1 MRPSF
6 AVYIDALGTKQAMK
20 TFTDVELRAQLTLM
34 DQLNWF
40 LHAPE
45 WEGESQRFLSFSD
58 NVVVGV
64 PLGRDDTGG
73 YGLGFF
79 LGSVAAYQL
88 HMTLNGRFQ
97 RGGIGTGL
105 LYIDDTFVSG
115 PALVD
120 AVTLEQ
126 EVAVHPRIVLSE
138 ACAAIAVLDGRHY
151 GDVSKSPWNS
161 QLLVDGDSRV
171 FVDYLKTLTDSPHA
185 KHVRDGVAEHRDQVE
200 TALAKFNEPG
210 RIREKYRWAAEYH
223 NYVCDRWALAAK
235 YRVTGLTSMEALYV
249 RSFRNFAE
257 HHPIGDDPVLKSKQR
272 ATARKASMRKAP
284 RA

>member
-6 AVYIDALGTKQAMK
+6 AVYIDALGTKQVMK
-20 TFTDVELRAQLTLM
+20 SFTDVELRAQLVLM

-45 WEGESQRFLSFSD
+45 WEGELQRFLSFSD
-58 NVVVGV
+58 NVIVGV

-88 HMTLNGRFQ
+88 HMTLKGRFQ

-105 LYIDDTFVSG
+105 LYIDDSFVTG

-126 EVAVHPRIVLSE
+126 DVAVHPRIVLSE

-151 GDVSKSPWNS
+151 ADVSRSPWNS
-161 QLLVDGDSRV
+161 QLLVDGDGRV
-171 FVDYLKTLTDSPHA
+171 FVDYLGALTESLDA
-185 KHVRDGVAEHRDQVE
+185 KQVRAGVAEHRDQVE
-200 TALAKFNEPG
+200 AALVKLNEPG

-235 YRVTGLTSMEALYV
+235 YRVTGLTSTEALYT
-249 RSFRNFAE
+249 RSFKTFAE
-257 HHPIGDDPVLKSKQR
+257 HQPIGDRPVVRSEQR
-272 ATARKASMRKAP
+272 AKPGPERKK
-284 RA
+284 

>member
-20 TFTDVELRAQLTLM
+20 SFTDVELRAQLVLM

-45 WEGESQRFLSFSD
+45 WEGELQRFLSFSD
-58 NVVVGV
+58 NVIVGV

-88 HMTLNGRFQ
+88 HMTLKGRFQ
-97 RGGIGTGL
+97 RGGIGTGP
-105 LYIDDTFVSG
+105 LYIDDSFVTG

-126 EVAVHPRIVLSE
+126 DVAVHPRIVLSE
-138 ACAAIAVLDGRHY
+138 TCAAIAVSDGRHY
-151 GDVSKSPWNS
+151 ADVSESPWNS
-161 QLLVDGDSRV
+161 QLLVDGDGRV
-171 FVDYLKTLTDSPHA
+171 FVDYLDALTDSPDA
-185 KHVRDGVAEHRDQVE
+185 KQVRAGVAKHRDQVE
-200 TALAKFNEPG
+200 AALVKFNEPG

-223 NYVCDRWALAAK
+223 NYVCDRWTLAAK
-235 YRVTGLTSMEALYV
+235 YRVTGLTSTEALYT
-249 RSFRNFAE
+249 RSFKTFAE
-257 HHPIGDDPVLKSKQR
+257 HQPIEDRPVVRSKQR
-272 ATARKASMRKAP
+272 AKPGRERKK
-284 RA
+284 